1 MTREE
6 LRVIADLD
14 HKINCLEDEVKKLQA
29 DAKSVRSMD
38 FGSGVRSSNY
48 TTHGDLIAR
57 ICDMQ
62 QNIIDEKAKLIDLRA
77 KAKVTINKLDSIH
90 YTVISKRYLQGK
102 SWIEV
107 ASDMH
112 YSQSHVLRLHIEA
125 IDMLEKM

>member
-6 LRVIADLD
+6 LRVIASLD
-14 HKINCLEDEVKKLQA
+14 HKINCLEDEVKKLQE

-38 FGSGVRSSNY
+38 FGSGVRSSNH
-48 TTHGDLIAR
+48 TAHGDLIAR

-77 KAKVTINKLDSIH
+77 KAKVTISKLDSIH
-90 YTVISKRYLQGK
+90 YTIISKRYLQGK

-112 YSQSHVLRLHIEA
+112 YSESHVLRLNIEA
-125 IDMLEKM
+125 IRMLEEM

>member
-6 LRVIADLD
+6 LKAIAELD
-14 HKINCLEDEVKKLQA
+14 RKINCLEDEVKKLQQ
-29 DAKSVRSMD
+29 DACSVRGMD
-38 FGSGVRSSNY
+38 FGSGVRSSNP
-48 TTHGDLIAR
+48 TTHGDLIAK

-62 QNIIDEKAKLIDLRA
+62 IKILDEKAKLIELRA
-77 KAKVTINKLDSIH
+77 KAKVTINKLDSLH

-102 SWIEV
+102 SWIEI